1 MSDNKTEQKPVSVS
15 KICTSISEI
24 TKSFAVLTSK

>member
-1 MSDNKTEQKPVSVS
+1 MSDNKTEQKPVIRIENLH
-15 KICTSISEI
+15 KI

>member
-1 MSDNKTEQKPVSVS
+1 MSDNKTEQKPVIRIENLH
-15 KICTSISEI
+15 KYF